1 MDRIYLMSFLKL
13 FGLCERFVFSFCAM
27 SESLRLQVRR
37 PRPLSFNLHTLQ
49 SDKLSAVQTATRLIY
64 SKLFFCLF
72 VFYINGTKAGAQQ
85 L

>member
-13 FGLCERFVFSFCAM
+13 FGLCVRFVFSFCAM

-37 PRPLSFNLHTLQ
+37 LRPLSFNLHTLQ

-72 VFYINGTKAGAQQ
+72 VYYINGTKAGAQQ

>member
-13 FGLCERFVFSFCAM
+13 FGLCVRFVFSFCAM
-27 SESLRLQVRR
+27 SESLRLEVRR

-49 SDKLSAVQTATRLIY
+49 SDKLSAVQTATRLTY

-72 VFYINGTKAGAQQ
+72 VYYINGTKAGAQQ